1 MAKLDVFEQQ
11 VNETDIEEVLDK
23 SSDEEPA
30 DNGSNQSTEEDEVL
44 KAVLNLSD
52 KIDQMNRLFTQKIQ
66 HTAHEEKI
74 VDQMHTELQRYKDD
88 LYAQLIRPILLDLI
102 EIRDSIKRVSS
113 SYATKPAEEHFV
125 PLKTFRDYSYD
136 IQDVLEKN
144 QITIFDGKEGDEFN
158 PLKQRAIKKLTTP
171 VKELHGKIA
180 DSLSSGY
187 DYMGKT
193 ISPERVAVYIYQKPN
208 ITEGENNHG

>member
-1 MAKLDVFEQQ
+1 MTELDVFEQQ

-23 SSDEEPA
+23 SLVEEPA

-44 KAVLNLSD
+44 KAVLNLSA

-88 LYAQLIRPILLDLI
+88 LYAQLVRPILLEII
-102 EIRDSIKRVSS
+102 EIRESIKRVSAS
-113 SYATKPAEEHFV
+113 FAAKPAEEHFV
-125 PLKTFRDYSYD
+125 PLKTFHDYTYD

-144 QITIFDGKEGDEFN
+144 RITIFDSSEGDEFSA
-158 PLKQRAIKKLTTP
+158 LKQRAIKKVTTP
-171 VKELHGKIA
+171 VEELHGKIA

-193 ISPERVAVYIYQKPN
+193 ISPERVSVYIYQKPN